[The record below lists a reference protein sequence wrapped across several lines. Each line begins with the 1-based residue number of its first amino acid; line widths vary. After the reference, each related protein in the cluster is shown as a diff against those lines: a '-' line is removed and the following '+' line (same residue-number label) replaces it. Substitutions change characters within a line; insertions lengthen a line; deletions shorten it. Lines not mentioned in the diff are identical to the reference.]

1 MSNVDK
7 FMEKS
12 KWILLNSLRKDLERK
27 ARIIV
32 ATVDSSSNLD
42 INSSFN
48 DIRDILLAID
58 QVVDPKTKWI
68 SE

>member
-27 ARIIV
+27 ARNII
-32 ATVDSSSNLD
+32 AQIDSSSSLD

-58 QVVDPKTKWI
+58 QVIDPKTQWI

>member
-1 MSNVDK
+1 VSNVDK

-27 ARIIV
+27 ARIVIGQI
-32 ATVDSSSNLD
+32 DSSGSLD

-58 QVVDPKTKWI
+58 QVIDPKTQWI

>member
-1 MSNVDK
+1 MSVEK

-32 ATVDSSSNLD
+32 AQIDSSSDLD
-42 INSSFN
+42 VNSSFD
-48 DIRDILLAID
+48 DIRSILLAID
-58 QVVDPKTKWI
+58 QVMSPSTKWI

>member
-27 ARIIV
+27 ARIVIGQI
-32 ATVDSSSNLD
+32 DSSGSLD

>member
-1 MSNVDK
+1 MSVEK

-32 ATVDSSSNLD
+32 AQIDSSSDLD
-42 INSSFN
+42 VNSSFD
-48 DIRDILLAID
+48 DIRSILLAID
-58 QVVDPKTKWI
+58 QVMSPSTKWI
-68 SE
+68 GE